1 MIGGW
6 LADKFGGKH
15 VVGFGMI
22 ISIVANMLIPVCA
35 RIDPYI
41 VICLRVIMGMSS
53 VSIHNAVSLMSQ

>member
-22 ISIVANMLIPVCA
+22 ISIIANMLIPVCA
-35 RIDPYI
+35 RINPYI
-41 VICLRVIMGMSS
+41 VICLRVIIGMGS
-53 VSIHNAVSLMSQ
+53 VSIQSFIFVCH